1 MFSQAYWINLLLSL
15 PGIITAITF
24 HEMAHGIAAEQ
35 MGDDT
40 AKRMG
45 RLSLNPFKH
54 LDPIG
59 FLSMLI
65 FHFGWAK
72 PVPINPSNFRDQ
84 RKGIIWVS
92 LAGSLTNLILG
103 FISVAALYA
112 VMPLNNMYLNIVIQ
126 DMAVYNIMFAVFNLI
141 PIPPLDGSQI
151 LAEFLPYQARQKYQ
165 SIARYGMWILLA
177 MMWLGLFSM
186 IISPI
191 VSWIYGLFA
200 KILLP
205 LFMAIYK

>member
-1 MFSQAYWINLLLSL
+1 
-15 PGIITAITF
+15 
-24 HEMAHGIAAEQ
+24 MAHGIAAEQ